1 MLSTIAQVTGAV
13 SNIVLDYIFI
23 YPLKMGVA
31 GAAWATV
38 AGQFIS
44 MFIAMAFHYTKNRE
58 IDGKHERSV
67 KTKERIRRSNTHLM
81 EISRGTNGGR
91 EVFEVI
97 REENV

>member
-1 MLSTIAQVTGAV
+1 MNS
-13 SNIVLDYIFI
+13 
-23 YPLKMGVA
+23 KMSL
-31 GAAWATV
+31 WKFPTL
-38 AGQFIS
+38 Q
-44 MFIAMAFHYTKNRE
+44 NRE

-97 REENV
+97 REENA